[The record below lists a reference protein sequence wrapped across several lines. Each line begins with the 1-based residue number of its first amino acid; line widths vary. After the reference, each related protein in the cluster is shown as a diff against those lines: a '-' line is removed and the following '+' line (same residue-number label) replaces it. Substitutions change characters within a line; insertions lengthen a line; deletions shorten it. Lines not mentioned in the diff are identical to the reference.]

1 MSETLNCPRTVDPQ
15 EPEFLVITDLRT
27 SYGRCHGVTRG
38 GAGAGRQ
45 QPGGR
50 DGRPHHSGS
59 TTLRRRVRR
68 ALAPPCAVRR
78 ARARA
83 RATRG
88 ASADAR
94 SAWQLCGF
102 QASTCRTTSTATTS
116 EDSMRSEAM
125 EQALSDVALIANSAA
140 EKCVALCICWPN
152 GAGRSRGA
160 ALCGLPRCLVL
171 QGPRCLLCAG
181 LCAAIDCCVCRRR
194 PKVTRSTF
202 KDAIRRFLP
211 AAGKAAAVCDG
222 PGPVCFAIIHA
233 KNAEQVHC
241 CGLLYT
247 QQLHTT
253 QPRTRAETVRRLDAR
268 DAIYASTH
276 ARINTHARTRTHAR
290 ARAHTHTHRTCTRT
304 RTQCR

>member
-1 MSETLNCPRTVDPQ
+1 
-15 EPEFLVITDLRT
+15 
-27 SYGRCHGVTRG
+27 
-38 GAGAGRQ
+38 
-45 QPGGR
+45 
-50 DGRPHHSGS
+50 
-59 TTLRRRVRR
+59 
-68 ALAPPCAVRR
+68 
-78 ARARA
+78 
-83 RATRG
+83 
-88 ASADAR
+88 
-94 SAWQLCGF
+94 
-102 QASTCRTTSTATTS
+102 
-116 EDSMRSEAM
+116 MRSEAM

-276 ARINTHARTRTHAR
+276 AHINTHARTRTHAR
-290 ARAHTHTHRTCTRT
+290 ARARTHTHRTCTRT